1 MHMNAKMKLQGTSLA
16 AALLLLSACASHQAR
31 DDATALRPADRP
43 ECQVA
48 SSSAA
53 SQLARSSASPLR
65 DPCHPEPSIEPGPR
79 ASQPIKP
86 DFSGKHD

>member
-1 MHMNAKMKLQGTSLA
+1 MKLQGTSLA

-31 DDATALRPADRP
+31 DDAIALRPADRP

-53 SQLARSSASPLR
+53 DTLARSSAGTMVR
-65 DPCHPEPSIEPGPR
+65 DPCHPEAWAEPGPR